1 MKKRRKLR
9 LLVVAVLFIFLLLAF
24 SPVAAFAEDSDNGS
38 GLAESIDEL
47 LGKLDLEELEQYL
60 KTLTDEEKIFSERVQ
75 SQIKFLPS
83 SAAISAWITTVF

>member
-60 KTLTDEEKIFSERVQ
+60 KTLTDEEKDFFG
-75 SQIKFLPS
+75 KG
-83 SAAISAWITTVF
+83 